1 LFDVVLD
8 NAGGT
13 IRALADLV
21 AVEMLE
27 FRTERPIHVVIL
39 ACKSVLALIAKR
51 VELVAPLAS
60 IMEPFSRSGGI

>member
-1 LFDVVLD
+1 LFDIVLD
-8 NAGGT
+8 NTGST

-39 ACKSVLALIAKR
+39 ARKSVLALIAER
-51 VELVAPLAS
+51 VEFVAPMAS
-60 IMEPFSRSGGI
+60 KMEPFGGG